1 MKEQEKQL
9 KPGEY
14 HVTEAEKVIAV
25 GSGIVIGGVVASE
38 IVFPASVGLWGA
50 YLAVM
55 GGAGGIGAGMGLLD
69 VLRHRNDARKAS
81 GEGKK

>member
-14 HVTEAEKVIAV
+14 HVTGAEKVIAV
-25 GSGIVIGGVVASE
+25 GSGLVIGGVVASE
-38 IVFPASVGLWGA
+38 IAFPASVVLWGA

-55 GGAGGIGAGMGLLD
+55 GGAGGIGAGMGFLD
-69 VLRHRNDARKAS
+69 VLRHRNDTRKAS
-81 GEGKK
+81 GEGQK